1 MNIARGARGQFA
13 TPAPSKA
20 KSMLD
25 IILLASGVAAFVLFF
40 AYVSACDHL

>member
-1 MNIARGARGQFA
+1 LRGGARGPFA

-25 IILLASGVAAFVLFF
+25 LILLASGVAAFALF
-40 AYVSACDHL
+40 YVYMSACDHL